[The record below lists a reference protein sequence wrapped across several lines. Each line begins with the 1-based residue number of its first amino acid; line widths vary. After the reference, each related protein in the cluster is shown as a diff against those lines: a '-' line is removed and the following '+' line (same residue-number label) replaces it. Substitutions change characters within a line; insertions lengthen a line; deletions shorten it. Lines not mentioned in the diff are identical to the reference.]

1 MEERKDDFSSF
12 PRICSKTFVC
22 RFEKVVS
29 SLYMGELVR
38 VVLERT
44 AKEGLLFEV

>member
-1 MEERKDDFSSF
+1 MF
-12 PRICSKTFVC
+12 SKTFVC
-22 RFEKVVS
+22 RFAKVVS